1 MIHAMRIESTSMA
14 MAIAATQSSVADGS
28 VTDDGVTDE
37 GVTDDGSTDGGIAEE
52 AAAVGRGS
60 TAMVGAAD

>member
-1 MIHAMRIESTSMA
+1 MA
-14 MAIAATQSSVADGS
+14 MAIAATHIS
-28 VTDDGVTDE
+28 VTDE

>member
-14 MAIAATQSSVADGS
+14 MAIAATQSSVTDGS
-28 VTDDGVTDE
+28 VTDDGVTDD
-37 GVTDDGSTDGGIAEE
+37 GAIDDGITDE

>member
-14 MAIAATQSSVADGS
+14 MAIAATHIS
-28 VTDDGVTDE
+28 
-37 GVTDDGSTDGGIAEE
+37 VTDDGSTDDGITDE

>member
-14 MAIAATQSSVADGS
+14 MAIAATQSSVTDGS
-28 VTDDGVTDE
+28 VTDDGS
-37 GVTDDGSTDGGIAEE
+37 TDDGITDE

>member
-1 MIHAMRIESTSMA
+1 MMMEMRIESTSMA
-14 MAIAATQSSVADGS
+14 RAIAATHIS
-28 VTDDGVTDE
+28 VTDE
-37 GVTDDGSTDGGIAEE
+37 GVTDDGVTDDGIAEE

>member
-14 MAIAATQSSVADGS
+14 RAIAATHIS
-28 VTDDGVTDE
+28 VTDE
-37 GVTDDGSTDGGIAEE
+37 GVTDDGSTDDGITDE

>member
-14 MAIAATQSSVADGS
+14 MAIAATQSSVTDGS
-28 VTDDGVTDE
+28 VTDDGAI
-37 GVTDDGSTDGGIAEE
+37 DDGITDE